1 MGSMMRLILSI
12 SSDFGTA
19 LANSWMDKGISV
31 VGTYRTWSG
40 ECENLEQ
47 RGATLFKCDL
57 ADKDSIADC
66 IELLGEQEPW
76 ETLVAAAGDQRPI
89 GLFHQVSFDEWENSL
104 QANFIGMLR
113 ILQECLQKPVLTGIR
128 TVIFFA
134 GGGTNN
140 ATERY
145 SAYTISK
152 IASIKMCEL
161 LDFELADTKFSILG
175 PGWVQTKIHNATLED
190 EVNAGKNYITTRKLI
205 SENGMNSMER
215 VIQCCDWI
223 IGQPKNIVGGRNFSV
238 VNDKWGSEDLTEL
251 LSKNQDLYK
260 LRRLGNDLKLQSRD
274 S

>member
-1 MGSMMRLILSI
+1 MGTMMRIILSI

-19 LANSWMDKGISV
+19 LASSWMDKGISV

-40 ECENLEQ
+40 ACENLKQ
-47 RGATLFKCDL
+47 RGATLLKCDL
-57 ADKDSIADC
+57 ADKKSIADC

-89 GLFHQVSFDEWENSL
+89 GLFHQVSFDQWENSL
-104 QANFIGMLR
+104 QANFTGMLR
-113 ILQECLQKPVLTGIR
+113 ILQNCLQKPALTGTR

-161 LDFELADTKFSILG
+161 LDFEIEDTKFSILG
-175 PGWVQTKIHNATLED
+175 PGWVKTKIHNATLED
-190 EVNAGKNYITTRKLI
+190 EVNAGENYFKTRKLI

-215 VIQCCDWI
+215 VIECCDWI
-223 IGQPKNIVGGRNFSV
+223 INQPKNIVGGRNFSV
-238 VNDKWGSEDLTEL
+238 VNDKWGSEDLIEV
-251 LSKNQDLYK
+251 LSKNQELYK
-260 LRRLGNDLKLQSRD
+260 LRRLGNDLELHGRD